1 MTALTA
7 TTTTAADLVPFV
19 HPWDDASE
27 GPTNIADWL
36 HAPAGKYGHVRAEPD
51 GHFYV
56 GAHRLRMF
64 GVNLCFGACFPKKD
78 DAEKI
83 AARLAKFGINAVRF
97 HHMDMR
103 TFPNGIRSDK
113 SGDTRALS
121 PEALDRLDYLIA
133 QLKSHGIYT
142 DLNLLVSR
150 PFNSADGFPDAMDE
164 LAWKDTHIVGFFNDR
179 SQELQEEYARK
190 LLTHWNPYIESTY
203 VDEPSVAIVEINNEN
218 GLIHSWL
225 GGKVD
230 VLPAVFRE
238 QLRAQWNTW
247 LRRRYDGDDALHAAW
262 GVKAEPVGNEL
273 LANAG
278 FSHGA
283 AGWNVERHG
292 TAEANVDVDAGAL
305 RVTVTQ
311 ASGQGWHV
319 QVNQGAISL
328 DADRPYTLTVRARS
342 DAETAASVAIG
353 QAHDP
358 WQSLGFTGTLALA
371 PEWKTFQFVVSL
383 TGADDN
389 ARVNIS
395 GLGGQ
400 TATVWIGEVSLR
412 PGGVVGIREGES
424 VEESNVPLFTRGN
437 VGERTAEA
445 ADDWMRFLWETERAY
460 WQRMYG
466 YLKDDLGVRAP
477 VVGTIVGNAPA
488 NLMAELDAVDTHAYW
503 RHPRFPGRP
512 WDSED
517 WTVDN
522 VSMVT
527 EPGGALAGLAKRRVE
542 GKPHLCTEYNH
553 AAPNTYSA
561 EAPLLLAAIAALQD
575 WDGVFLFSYSHRRD
589 DWETNRIP
597 NFFDIDRHPPKMAN
611 MISAAALFHRGDL
624 RPAEGEV
631 VVRLTPDRE
640 LELLR
645 REGRAWNMVHAGT
658 LGVANDVTIRH
669 RVAIRAGV
677 DGEDA
682 GHDGAPAVAEGPL
695 QSDTG
700 EFTWDASTAGRERVV
715 IDTPR
720 TKAVVGF
727 TDGDAFD
734 LGAVTIRSGET
745 RQGWSTIAVTLM
757 EGEQFGG
764 AGRVMIAAT
773 GDVEN
778 TNMGWKDATRTSVG
792 RNWGEAPSLIEAAP
806 ASVAFAVDPER
817 VSAWALDE
825 RGQRA
830 EELHVASDDGRA
842 LLQLG
847 PPYRTLWYEVEIR

>member
-1 MTALTA
+1 M
-7 TTTTAADLVPFV
+7 
-19 HPWDDASE
+19 
-27 GPTNIADWL
+27 
-36 HAPAGKYGHVRAEPD
+36 
-51 GHFYV
+51 
-56 GAHRLRMF
+56 
-64 GVNLCFGACFPKKD
+64 
-78 DAEKI
+78 
-83 AARLAKFGINAVRF
+83 AKFGINAVRF

-142 DLNLLVSR
+142 NLNLLVSR
-150 PFNSADGFPDAMDE
+150 PFNSVDGLPEAIDE

-190 LLTHWNPYIESTY
+190 LLTHWNPYTESTY
-203 VDEPSVAIVEINNEN
+203 VDDPSVAIVEINNEN

-230 VLPAVFRE
+230 VLPEAFRKE
-238 QLRAQWNTW
+238 LRAQWNTW

-262 GVKAEPVGNEL
+262 GVEAEPVGDEL
-273 LANAG
+273 VANSD

-283 AGWNVERHG
+283 LGWNVERHG

-311 ASGQGWHV
+311 TSSQGWHA
-319 QVNQGAISL
+319 QVNQGGISL

-342 DAETAASVAIG
+342 DVETAASVAIG

-358 WQSLGFTGTLALA
+358 WQSLGFTGALALA

-383 TGADDN
+383 TGADEN

-395 GLGGQ
+395 NLGDQ
-400 TATVWIGEVSLR
+400 TATVWIDQVSLR

-460 WQRMYG
+460 WQRMYR
-466 YLKDDLGVRAP
+466 YIKDDLGVRAP

-503 RHPRFPGRP
+503 RHPSFPGRP
-512 WDSED
+512 WDSDD

-561 EAPLLLAAIAALQD
+561 EAPLLLAAMAALQD

-631 VVRLTPDRE
+631 VVGLTPERE
-640 LELLR
+640 IELLR

-658 LGVANDVTIRH
+658 LGVDNDATIRH

-677 DGEDA
+677 DGENA
-682 GHDGAPAVAEGPL
+682 GHDDTPAAAEGSL

-700 EFTWDASTAGRERVV
+700 GFTWDAATEGRERVV

-720 TKAVVGF
+720 TKAVIGF
-727 TDGDAFD
+727 TDGDVFE
-734 LGAVTIRSGET
+734 LGAVTIRPGAT
-745 RQGWSTIAVTLM
+745 RQGWSTITVTLM

-764 AGRVMIAAT
+764 AGRVLIAAT

-778 TNMGWKDATRTSVG
+778 TSMGWKDATRTSVG
-792 RNWGEAPSLIEAAP
+792 RNWGEAPSLVEAAP
-806 ASVAFAVDPER
+806 ASVAVAVDSER

-830 EELHVASDDGRA
+830 EELQVASDDGRA

>member
-36 HAPAGKYGHVRAEPD
+36 HTPAGKYGFARAESD

-56 GAHRLRMF
+56 GDHRLRMF
-64 GVNLCFGACFPKKD
+64 GVNLCFGACFPEKD

-83 AARLAKFGINAVRF
+83 AARMAKFGINAVRF

-103 TFPNGIRSDK
+103 TFPNGIRSEK

-142 DLNLLVSR
+142 NLNLLVSR

-190 LLTHWNPYIESTY
+190 LLTHWNPYTESTY
-203 VDEPSVAIVEINNEN
+203 VDDPSVAIVEINNEN

-230 VLPAVFRE
+230 ALPEVFRAD
-238 QLRAQWNTW
+238 LRAQWNAW
-247 LRRRYDGDDALHAAW
+247 LSARYDGSKGLRAAW
-262 GVKAEPVGNEL
+262 GVKAEPVGDEL
-273 LANAG
+273 LANPD

-283 AGWNVERHG
+283 SAWNVERHG
-292 TAEANVDVDAGAL
+292 AAAASVDSDSGAL
-305 RVTVTQ
+305 RIAVTQ
-311 ASGQGWHV
+311 PSSQAWHV
-319 QVNQGAISL
+319 QVNQGGISL

-342 DAETAASVAIG
+342 DVETAASVAIG

-358 WQSLGFTGTLALA
+358 WQSLGFTSALSLA
-371 PEWKTFQFVVSL
+371 PEWKTFTFVVSL

-395 GLGGQ
+395 NLGDEV
-400 TATVWIGEVSLR
+400 ATVWIDEVSLR

-424 VEESNVPLFTRGN
+424 VEESSVPLFARAN
-437 VGERTAEA
+437 VGERTAGA

-460 WQRMYG
+460 WQRMYR
-466 YLKDDLGVRAP
+466 YIKDDLGVRAP

-503 RHPRFPGRP
+503 RHPSFPGRP
-512 WDSED
+512 WDSEN

-553 AAPNTYSA
+553 AAPGTYSA

-575 WDGVFLFSYSHRRD
+575 WDGVFLFSYSHRQD

-611 MISAAALFHRGDL
+611 MISSAALFHRADL

-631 VVRLTPDRE
+631 VVGLTPDRE
-640 LELLR
+640 IELLR
-645 REGRAWNMVHAGT
+645 REGRAWNLVHAGT
-658 LGVANDVTIRH
+658 LGVDNDTTIRH
-669 RVAIRAGV
+669 RVAIRAGASG
-677 DGEDA
+677 DGSTP
-682 GHDGAPAVAEGPL
+682 DGAPDRADGPL

-700 EFTWDASTAGRERVV
+700 EFTWDASTEGRERVV

-720 TKAVVGF
+720 TKSVIGF

-734 LGAVTIRSGET
+734 LGAVTIRPGVT
-745 RQGWSTIAVTLM
+745 RQGWSTISVTLM
-757 EGEQFGG
+757 EGEGFGE
-764 AGRVMIAAT
+764 AGSVLIAAT

-792 RNWGEAPSLIEAAP
+792 RNWGEAPSLVEAVT
-806 ASVAFAVDPER
+806 ASVSFAVGSHR

-830 EELHVASDDGRA
+830 EEVDVVSEDGHAR
-842 LLQLG
+842 LQLG
-847 PPYRTLWYEVEIR
+847 PPHRTLWYEVEIR